1 MNRKQSELKDNVEVD
16 LSALCR
22 LAGNR
27 LNDLQTIEDQ
37 SNLMTKL
44 YRESLKTRENWVN
57 YIEWIIAICP
67 YNLLLPESMEI
78 INKLSQN
85 KVMSEDDWL

>member
-16 LSALCR
+16 LLALCR

-27 LNDLQTIEDQ
+27 LNDLPTIEDQ
-37 SNLMTKL
+37 SDLMTKL

-57 YIEWIIAICP
+57 YIEWIIDICP

>member
-1 MNRKQSELKDNVEVD
+1 
-16 LSALCR
+16 
-22 LAGNR
+22 
-27 LNDLQTIEDQ
+27 
-37 SNLMTKL
+37 MTKL

-57 YIEWIIAICP
+57 YIEWIIDMCP

>member
-1 MNRKQSELKDNVEVD
+1 MNPKQSELKDNVEVD
-16 LSALCR
+16 LSDLCR

-27 LNDLQTIEDQ
+27 LNDLPIEDQ
-37 SNLMTKL
+37 CGLLAKI
-44 YRESLKTRENWVN
+44 YCESFKTREIWVA
-57 YIEWIIAICP
+57 YIKWLIDICP

-85 KVMSEDDWL
+85 KVM

>member
-27 LNDLQTIEDQ
+27 LNDLPTIEDQ
-37 SNLMTKL
+37 SDLMTKF
-44 YRESLKTRENWVN
+44 YRKSLKTRENWVN
-57 YIEWIIAICP
+57 YIKWIIDMCP

>member
-1 MNRKQSELKDNVEVD
+1 MNHKQSELKDNVEVD
-16 LSALCR
+16 LSTLCR

-27 LNDLQTIEDQ
+27 LNDLPTIEDQ

>member
-1 MNRKQSELKDNVEVD
+1 MKKESKSKDNVEVD

-27 LNDLQTIEDQ
+27 LNDLPIEDQ
-37 SNLMTKL
+37 CDLITKI
-44 YRESLKTRENWVN
+44 YREALKTRENWVN
-57 YIEWIIAICP
+57 YIELIIDMCP
-67 YNLLLPESMEI
+67 YNLLLPESMRI

-85 KVMSEDDWL
+85 KDMSEDDWL